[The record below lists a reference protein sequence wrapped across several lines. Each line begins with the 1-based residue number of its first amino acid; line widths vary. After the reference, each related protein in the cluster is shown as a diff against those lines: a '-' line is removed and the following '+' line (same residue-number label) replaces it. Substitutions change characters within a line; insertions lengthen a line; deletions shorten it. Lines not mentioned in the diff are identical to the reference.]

1 MCDGSGRNEEAAA
14 WGLQRLDRVPVLF
27 FSRSFFFV

>member
-1 MCDGSGRNEEAAA
+1 MCDGSGRNEAAAA

-27 FSRSFFFV
+27 FSYE